1 SAARGVEVLRRHRR
15 GREPRHELPRRVQ
28 HTGRER
34 RHRRAREDARGKE
47 PRSRAK
53 MMAERNAGADGV
65 GSVAQ
70 IADGERW
77 TVAGPL
83 TFADAGPVL
92 EATRT
97 LALPASVIVDCRGIG
112 SVDSA
117 AVALLLAWKRRAT
130 TEGRPL
136 VFDGIP
142 AALVLL
148 ADLYGVREILT
159 A

>member
-1 SAARGVEVLRRHRR
+1 
-15 GREPRHELPRRVQ
+15 
-28 HTGRER
+28 
-34 RHRRAREDARGKE
+34 
-47 PRSRAK
+47 

-77 TVAGPL
+77 TVAGPI

-97 LALPASVIVDCRGIG
+97 LALPASGIVDCRGIG